1 MGLRKH
7 FRWEKEK
14 QLHKKTANACELA
27 RAGLALTGRGKILK
41 DLFTQKRLN
50 TPAESTG
57 GRLPSMLVHPLLSV
71 IVIKMYQHKIPGTLC
86 TEQAPPFKAF
96 GSTCRLLKVSLR
108 TPLTTPPAPP
118 CRAAAF
124 PRGCLLQSRATGARS
139 PTTSPRCPLLPLA
152 GTSPATRK
160 APERP
165 PARHGSGAKGQIPFL
180 GSGRDWPP
188 RAAPLTAGDPQAR
201 LWRHPV
207 ASAPRCRAGSGRS
220 GVRNVRREGLSVAAV
235 SFSVNLWA
243 ARPPAE
249 GSGHRFSVSPH
260 CLTSGSPCAPNAPIP
275 CQCGEKT
282 QVQEGSAKEV
292 VCIASCSIAQTA
304 PAGNTSLTRGIVTL
318 SRTK

>member
-50 TPAESTG
+50 SPAESTG

-86 TEQAPPFKAF
+86 TERAPPFKAF

-139 PTTSPRCPLLPLA
+139 PTTSQDISTPAPRAPAAPFSLLPERHPPPGKRQSAVPPDTAAEQTARPLSLA
-152 GTSPATRK
+152 RGGIGRRGQPRSPQATLRRGCGATR
-160 APERP
+160 
-165 PARHGSGAKGQIPFL
+165 
-180 GSGRDWPP
+180 WPP
-188 RAAPLTAGDPQAR
+188 RRGAGLEAGGAALGT
-201 LWRHPV
+201 
-207 ASAPRCRAGSGRS
+207 
-220 GVRNVRREGLSVAAV
+220 
-235 SFSVNLWA
+235 
-243 ARPPAE
+243 
-249 GSGHRFSVSPH
+249 
-260 CLTSGSPCAPNAPIP
+260 
-275 CQCGEKT
+275 
-282 QVQEGSAKEV
+282 
-292 VCIASCSIAQTA
+292 
-304 PAGNTSLTRGIVTL
+304 
-318 SRTK
+318 